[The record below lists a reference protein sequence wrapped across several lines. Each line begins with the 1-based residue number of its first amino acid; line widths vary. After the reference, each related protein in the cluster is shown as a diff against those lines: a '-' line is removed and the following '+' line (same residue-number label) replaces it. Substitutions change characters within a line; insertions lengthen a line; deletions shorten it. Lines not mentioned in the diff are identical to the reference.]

1 MRKSSL
7 TAYFTDPDIIS
18 HIYRQ
23 LDDLGFKGGRVL
35 DPSMGS
41 GNFFSAMPEELKQE
55 SDLYGVEIETLSDN
69 CPNSFIKQRTFK
81 SKVLKQQTLL
91 MIRWT

>member
-55 SDLYGVEIETLSDN
+55 SDLYGVEIETLWTIVQTASS
-69 CPNSFIKQRTFK
+69 NSEHSNQRF
-81 SKVLKQQTLL
+81 
-91 MIRWT
+91 